1 MRPTKTIQ
9 ATWRWPLILL
19 MATAAQ
25 MPAQAPSTQ
34 ASQVTRRGTN
44 DLSLVVGRSVL
55 LDCAQPVERVAVGS
69 PTIAEAV
76 PTTPT
81 EVMVNGKAIGETTV
95 ILWERGGNRE
105 FFNVTVRPSTTET
118 TDRIE
123 SVRREL
129 RTELPGE
136 ALKVSFENGNV
147 FLRGTVDNLTDST
160 RAAQI
165 AAAGGKVV
173 NLLDVKVPAAT
184 PQILLKV
191 VFASVDRTR
200 SKELGINL
208 FSTGYGNT
216 MAGVNTGQFS
226 PPNIGTTPGS
236 GAVTLSNELNLFAFF
251 PGLNLGAT
259 IAAMEQKGLVQVL
272 AQPNVLTEDGK
283 MGTFLAGG
291 EYPFPVVQ
299 GSGSTSTGPTVTIM
313 FKEFG
318 VRLNFIP
325 TITPRGTI
333 HLQVAPEVSSLDFSN
348 GITLEGFQVPA
359 IDIRRVKTEVELQ
372 EGQSFA
378 IGGLLDNRVTDTYNK
393 IPFLGDIPILGK
405 FFQSV
410 NHNKSNTEL
419 IVIVT
424 PEIVQPVPGGSIA
437 TPNYSAQFMPAN
449 SKTPMYTP
457 ESGTAATPAP
467 ATIPVEQLIQSM
479 KPGQQ
484 LPSDNPN
491 PSSSGGASGGG
502 SSSSS
507 SNSNSGASGS
517 NGP

>member
-1 MRPTKTIQ
+1 MRPNKTIQ

-19 MATAAQ
+19 IAAAAQ
-25 MPAQAPSTQ
+25 MPAQAQSSP
-34 ASQVTRRGTN
+34 ASQVTRQDATN

-69 PTIAEAV
+69 PTVAEAV

-81 EVMVNGKAIGETTV
+81 EVMVDGKAIGETTV

-129 RTELPGE
+129 RSELPGE
-136 ALKVSFENGNV
+136 ALKVSYENGNV

-173 NLLDVKVPAAT
+173 NLLDVKVPDAT

-191 VFASVDRTR
+191 IFASVDRNR

-216 MAGVNTGQFS
+216 MAGVNTGQFN
-226 PPNIGTTPGS
+226 PPSIGTTPGS

-283 MGTFLAGG
+283 LGTFLAGG

-299 GSGSTSTGPTVTIM
+299 GTSAGGSGPTVTIM

-348 GITLEGFQVPA
+348 GVTIEGFQIPG
-359 IDIRRVKTEVELQ
+359 INIRRVKTDVELQ
-372 EGQSFA
+372 AGQSFA

-410 NHNKSNTEL
+410 NHSKTNTEL

-437 TPNYSAQFMPAN
+437 TPNYSAQFMAPN
-449 SKTPMYTP
+449 SKTAMHTP
-457 ESGTAATPAP
+457 ENGPTASPAP

-484 LPSDNPN
+484 LPADSAN
-491 PSSSGGASGGG
+491 PSSSMGASGGG
-502 SSSSS
+502 SSS
-507 SNSNSGASGS
+507 NTTSGS
-517 NGP
+517 SGSTGP

>member
-1 MRPTKTIQ
+1 MRPTKTFQ
-9 ATWRWPLILL
+9 ATWRFPLILL
-19 MATAAQ
+19 MAAAAQ
-25 MPAQAPSTQ
+25 MPAQAQSSP
-34 ASQVTRRGTN
+34 ASQVTRQDATN

-118 TDRIE
+118 TDRLE

-147 FLRGTVDNLTDST
+147 FLRGTVDDLTDST

-165 AAAGGKVV
+165 ASAGGKVV

-191 VFASVDRTR
+191 VFASVDRNR

-208 FSTGYGNT
+208 FSTGFGNT
-216 MAGVNTGQFS
+216 MAGVSTGQFS
-226 PPNIGTTPGS
+226 PPTIGTTPGS

-283 MGTFLAGG
+283 LGTFLAGG
-291 EYPFPVVQ
+291 EYPYPVVQ
-299 GSGSTSTGPTVTIM
+299 GSATGSGPTVTIM

-325 TITPRGTI
+325 TVTPRGTI
-333 HLQVAPEVSSLDFSN
+333 HLQVSPEVSSLDFSN
-348 GITLEGFQVPA
+348 GVTIEGYQIPA

-372 EGQSFA
+372 AGQSFA

-410 NHNKSNTEL
+410 NHSKTNTEL

-424 PEIVQPVPGGSIA
+424 PEIVQPASGGSIA
-437 TPNYSAQFMPAN
+437 TPNYPAQFMAPN
-449 SKTPMYTP
+449 SKTPMHTP
-457 ESGTAATPAP
+457 ESGTAAAPAP

-484 LPSDNPN
+484 LPVESAN
-491 PSSSGGASGGG
+491 PSSSMGASGGG
-502 SSSSS
+502 NSNNSSSSS
-507 SNSNSGASGS
+507 SGTSGS
-517 NGP
+517 TGP

>member
-19 MATAAQ
+19 MAAAAQ
-25 MPAQAPSTQ
+25 MAAQVQSSP
-34 ASQVTRRGTN
+34 ASQVTRQDATN

-69 PTIAEAV
+69 PTVAEAV

-81 EVMVNGKAIGETTV
+81 EVMVNGKATGETTV
-95 ILWERGGNRE
+95 ILWERGGSRE

-165 AAAGGKVV
+165 ASAGGKVV
-173 NLLDVKVPAAT
+173 NLLDVKVPVAT

-226 PPNIGTTPGS
+226 PPTIGTTPGS

-299 GSGSTSTGPTVTIM
+299 GSGSNTTGPTVTIM

-359 IDIRRVKTEVELQ
+359 IDIRRVRTEVELQ

-410 NHNKSNTEL
+410 NHSKSNTEL

-424 PEIVQPVPGGSIA
+424 PEIVQPAAGGTIA
-437 TPNYSAQFMPAN
+437 TPNYPAQFMPPN
-449 SKTPMYTP
+449 SKTPMHTP
-457 ESGTAATPAP
+457 ENGTAAAPAP

-484 LPSDNPN
+484 LPSDSAN
-491 PSSSGGASGGG
+491 PSSSAGASGGG

-507 SNSNSGASGS
+507 NSGASGS

>member
-1 MRPTKTIQ
+1 MSPIKTIY
-9 ATWRWPLILL
+9 AARHLPLLFL
-19 MATAAQ
+19 VAAAAQ
-25 MPAQAPSTQ
+25 IPAQAQ
-34 ASQVTRRGTN
+34 AKPDSPVARQDATN
-44 DLSLVVGRSVL
+44 DLALVVGRSVL
-55 LDCAQPVERVAVGS
+55 LDCAQPVVRVAVGS
-69 PTIAEAV
+69 PTVTEAV
-76 PTTPT
+76 MTSPT
-81 EVMVNGKAIGETTV
+81 EAMVTGKAAGESTV

-105 FFNVTVRPSTTET
+105 FFNVTVRPSDTEM
-118 TDRIE
+118 TDRLD

-129 RTELPGE
+129 RNELPGE
-136 ALKVSFENGNV
+136 PLKVSFDNGNV
-147 FLRGTVDNLTDST
+147 FLRGTVDSLTDST

-165 AAAGGKVV
+165 ASAGGKVV
-173 NLLDVKVPAAT
+173 NLLDVKVPTAT

-200 SKELGINL
+200 STQLGINL
-208 FSTGYGNT
+208 FSSGYGNT
-216 MAGVNTGQFS
+216 MAGVNTGQYS
-226 PPNIGTTPGS
+226 PPTIGTTPGPGS
-236 GAVTLSNELNLFAFF
+236 LSLSNELNLFAFL

-283 MGTFLAGG
+283 LGTFLAGG
-291 EYPFPVVQ
+291 EYPYPVVQ
-299 GSGSTSTGPTVTIM
+299 GSSVGGGAPTVTIM

-333 HLQVAPEVSSLDFSN
+333 QLQVAPEVSSLDFSN
-348 GITLEGFQVPA
+348 GVTVDGFQIPG

-372 EGQSFA
+372 QGQSFA

-393 IPFLGDIPILGK
+393 IPFLGDIPVLGK

-410 NHNKSNTEL
+410 NHSKSNTEL

-424 PEIVQPVPGGSIA
+424 PEIVQPAPGGSIA
-437 TPNYSAQFMPAN
+437 PPNYPAKFMPPN
-449 SKTPMYTP
+449 SKTPMHTP
-457 ESGTAATPAP
+457 ETANASPAPAP

-479 KPGQQ
+479 KPEQQ
-484 LPSDNPN
+484 LPDSGSMGSSTG
-491 PSSSGGASGGG
+491 SSSG

-507 SNSNSGASGS
+507 TTGSSG
-517 NGP
+517 P